1 MLTQLTTLKQ
11 KTHAFNAEIYALYL
25 SYRDVRV
32 KWYVRLLLAVAIGYA
47 ISPIDLVPDLVPVFG
62 FLDDVVVVT
71 LGLGFSYQLLSKLVL
86 DQARIQAYETL
97 SGVAGGGTTAYKVIG
112 YVWML
117 VATVMAVLIYKM
129 LYLGVA

>member
-1 MLTQLTTLKQ
+1 MTTHLTTLKQ

-25 SYRDVRV
+25 SYRDARV
-32 KWYVRLLLAVAIGYA
+32 KWYVRLLLAVAVGYA

-62 FLDDVVVVT
+62 FLDDVVAVT
-71 LGLGFSYQLLSKLVL
+71 LGIGFSYQLLSKLVL

-97 SGVAGGGTTAYKVIG
+97 SGVASGSSTAYKIIG

-117 VATVMAVLIYKM
+117 VATVVAILTYKM
-129 LYLGVA
+129 LFLA